1 MNVTLFLVGIGS
13 GLSHSLYAAVSK
25 FLLNRRIAHPFLFLL
40 YVSPLQAAIMP
51 LVWCFTGPA
60 LPDAGGWAPLL
71 IAAATCLVAYFLLY
85 ASLSCSDVS
94 SVMPM
99 MGSKVIF
106 SGLLAHVMLG
116 EHHTG
121 SIYLAALLVAV
132 AVAALGYSP
141 SKSRPSGGILK
152 PMLLMLGCSVV
163 FACTDVYIK
172 RSLAFVDPYSF
183 MVYYNGLVA
192 AGALLVIPHLKRRG
206 VSLRLG
212 RSDVLLMLVAAACLV
227 TATVLFVVSFRL
239 ADGIVVPNILMSSR
253 GVFIVLFTAAAG
265 YRGSTALDVQSR
277 WVYLLRF
284 AASILILFAI
294 WLALR

>member
-13 GLSHSLYAAVSK
+13 GLNHSLYAASSK
-25 FLLNRRIAHPFLFLL
+25 FLLNRRFAHPFLFLL
-40 YVSPLQAAIMP
+40 YVSPLQAAITP

-60 LPDAGGWAPLL
+60 LPDPGGWGPLL
-71 IAAATCLVAYFLLY
+71 IAAGTCLVAYFLLY
-85 ASLSCSDVS
+85 ASLSCGDVS

-106 SGLLAHVMLG
+106 SSLLAHVMLG

-121 SIYLAALLVAV
+121 AIYLAALLVAV

-152 PMLLMLGCSVV
+152 PMLLMLGCSLV

-183 MVYYNGLVA
+183 MVYYNALVA
-192 AGALLVIPHLKRRG
+192 VGALLAIPHLRRRA
-206 VSLRLG
+206 VPLRVERG
-212 RSDVLLMLVAAACLV
+212 DVLLTLLAAAFLL
-227 TATVLFVVSFRL
+227 TATLLFVISFRL
-239 ADGIVVPNILMSSR
+239 ADGVVVPNILMSSR
-253 GVFIVLFTAAAG
+253 GVFIVLFTALAG
-265 YRGSTALDVQSR
+265 HRGSTALDVQSR
-277 WVYLLRF
+277 WVYALRL
-284 AASILILFAI
+284 AASVLIMVAI
-294 WLALR
+294 WLALQ